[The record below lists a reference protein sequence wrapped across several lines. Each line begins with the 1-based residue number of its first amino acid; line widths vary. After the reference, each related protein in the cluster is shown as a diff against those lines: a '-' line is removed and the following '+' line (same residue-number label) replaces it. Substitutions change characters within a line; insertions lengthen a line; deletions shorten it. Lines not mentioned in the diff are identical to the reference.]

1 MYPKKIGSRKECKS
15 FIHKYLRISDYV
27 HQNLPQNVCF
37 QILGTNTKS
46 VMTALEIY
54 VQTK

>member
-1 MYPKKIGSRKECKS
+1 MYPKKIVSRKEGKS